1 MRLAR
6 SVVALAIV
14 LATTTSH
21 MTRTTY
27 AQDATRAE
35 VTAATAVTAS
45 FTSTIKPTT
54 EEPLAKFSESF
65 KNAAEDFMAPP
76 PPPAPA
82 PVATV
87 ATNAPRAAGAVAG
100 NSYAYGT
107 CTWYVKNRV
116 PAWPNA
122 MGNANQWVYSAQ
134 ANGIATGGTPVVGA
148 IASENGIMH
157 VAYVE
162 SVSADK
168 RTVTISEMNYA
179 GHSGVH
185 YRTEPASKFTYIYM

>member
-27 AQDATRAE
+27 AEDATYAE
-35 VTAATAVTAS
+35 VTATTAVTTS
-45 FTSTIKPTT
+45 FTSTTKPTT
-54 EEPLAKFSESF
+54 EKPLATFTASMKD
-65 KNAAEDFMAPP
+65 AAETFMAPP
-76 PPPAPA
+76 PPPPA
-82 PVATV
+82 PVNVQPVHYAH
-87 ATNAPRAAGAVAG
+87 APGVVAG

-134 ANGIATGGTPVVGA
+134 ANGIATGGTPAVGA
-148 IASENGIMH
+148 IAAENGIMH

-162 SVSADK
+162 WVSPDK
-168 RTVTISEMNYA
+168 QTVKISEMNYA
-179 GHSGVH
+179 GSTNVH
-185 YRTEPASKFTYIYM
+185 YRTVPASTFTYIYM

>member
-76 PPPAPA
+76 PPPPAPA
-82 PVATV
+82 HAQPAHY
-87 ATNAPRAAGAVAG
+87 ARAAGAVAG

-134 ANGIATGGTPVVGA
+134 ANGIATGSVPAVGA
-148 IASENGIMH
+148 IAAENGIMH

-179 GHSGVH
+179 GSTDVH
-185 YRTEPASKFTYIYM
+185 RRTVPASTFTYIYM